1 MGEQTLIGIQPDTIK
16 RLKKK
21 WHNSMQIDLV
31 LLGVVFALLVFG
43 LIMVYSSSWN
53 FSILSYDSTGDAA
66 KRQLM
71 WALVGI
77 GIGAFCLIFDY
88 HFFKYL
94 AIPILVV
101 TCAALIAV
109 LVFSS
114 GTGTDTRGTV
124 FGNSVQPSE
133 LAKIG
138 VIIYLSVWLNSK
150 RDSLKKLS
158 FGLLPLALIVG
169 FVGGLIAVQPDISA
183 AVSVVAL
190 GGVLFFMADSD
201 LKQIILLVLAILL
214 ASAVV
219 ISISDN
225 GRTRVT
231 DYWNGLQDI
240 STASDHIRY
249 SFRAIVEGGLFGK
262 GLGKGTI
269 KVIGL
274 PVAWTDSIYSVIAEE
289 FGLVGA
295 LIVLGMYMVLWWRGV
310 RIAHRAPDQ
319 LGRLLAGGI
328 TFWIT
333 FEALMNICV
342 MINLLP
348 FAGNPLPLIS
358 TGGSNLVTTLAAI
371 GILLNISKQGVDAPV
386 DERSEKIE
394 AYRRSRR
401 NRRRDL
407 SSHRHSSST
416 QTD

>member
-1 MGEQTLIGIQPDTIK
+1 MGEQTLIKLQPDTVK

-31 LLGVVFALLVFG
+31 LLGVVLALLVFG

-53 FSILSYDSTGDAA
+53 FSILRYDSTGDAA
-66 KRQLM
+66 KRQLL
-71 WALVGI
+71 WAVAGLA
-77 GIGAFCLIFDY
+77 IGAFCLVFDY
-88 HFFKYL
+88 HFYKYL
-94 AIPILVV
+94 AIPILIV
-101 TCAALIAV
+101 TCIALIAV
-109 LVFSS
+109 LAFPS
-114 GTGTDTRGTV
+114 GSLDTRGTI
-124 FGNSVQPSE
+124 FGRSVQPSE

-138 VIIYLSVWLNSK
+138 VVIYLSVWLNSK
-150 RDSLKKLS
+150 RESLKKLS

-201 LKQIILLVLAILL
+201 LKQIILLVVAILL
-214 ASAVV
+214 ASALV

-274 PVAWTDSIYSVIAEE
+274 PVAWTDSIFSVIAEE

-295 LIVLGMYMVLWWRGV
+295 FSVLGMYMLLWWRGV

-319 LGRLLAGGI
+319 LGKLLAGGI

-333 FEALMNICV
+333 FEALMNILV

-358 TGGSNLVTTLAAI
+358 TGGSNLITTLAAV

-407 SSHRHSSST
+407 SGNRRSSGA
-416 QTD
+416 QLD